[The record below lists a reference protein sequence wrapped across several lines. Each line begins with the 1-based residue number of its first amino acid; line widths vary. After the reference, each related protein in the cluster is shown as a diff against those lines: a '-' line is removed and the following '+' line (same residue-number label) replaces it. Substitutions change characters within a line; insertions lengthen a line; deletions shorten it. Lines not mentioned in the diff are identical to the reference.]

1 VHLRSTRDHVLH
13 VVGVTRA
20 VNVRVVAIRGIVFHV
35 RGGNGDTTLTL
46 FRRIVDLVEGTERAT
61 PGLRAY
67 TSQSRRQGRRAVV
80 HVTDRAYVHVGL
92 VTFKFFLR
100 HRDASDYLCCLNR
113 ATHPC
118 PLLLYSFAPRLFQ
131 VRLAGKG
138 WCSHPESNRGPHH
151 YQ

>member
-1 VHLRSTRDHVLH
+1 VC
-13 VVGVTRA
+13 VVTAR
-20 VNVRVVAIRGIVFHV
+20 RVVLYV
-35 RGGNGDTTLTL
+35 RGRDGDTTLTL

-67 TSQSRRQGRRAVV
+67 TRQSRRQGRLAVV

-118 PLLLYSFAPRLFQ
+118 PLLLYS
-131 VRLAGKG
+131 
-138 WCSHPESNRGPHH
+138 
-151 YQ
+151 